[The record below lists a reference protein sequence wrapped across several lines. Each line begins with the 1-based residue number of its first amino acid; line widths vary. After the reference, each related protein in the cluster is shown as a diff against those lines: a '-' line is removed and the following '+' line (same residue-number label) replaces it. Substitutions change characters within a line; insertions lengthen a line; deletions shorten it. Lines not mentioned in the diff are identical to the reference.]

1 MTHGKTQMQTERQGE
16 SGKSTGLMRSLNGG
30 WRSWCEASRVA
41 GRRFAQDSCQQEN
54 SLGWYDIR

>member
-30 WRSWCEASRVA
+30 VGAKHPGLLVA
-41 GRRFAQDSCQQEN
+41 GLLRTHVSRKIH
-54 SLGWYDIR
+54 LV